1 MRRTAT
7 RSTRPLVFGRGG
19 NKIQFA
25 SISDVAT
32 ILERAFTDPTTR
44 GSVIEVDGPSMTF
57 DQLAA
62 SLAPEL
68 GAGAR
73 RPRHVPRVLLRCLAV
88 AWTTSPGRQANAALI
103 MDSYDLKTGKL
114 RRRNKEPPT
123 R

>member
-19 NKIQFA
+19 NPIQFA

-32 ILERAFTDPTTR
+32 ILESTLTDPTTR

-68 GAGAR
+68 GAAAR
-73 RPRHVPRVLLRCLAV
+73 RLPHVRAYYC
-88 AWTTSPGRQANAALI
+88 AA
-103 MDSYDLKTGKL
+103 
-114 RRRNKEPPT
+114 
-123 R
+123 